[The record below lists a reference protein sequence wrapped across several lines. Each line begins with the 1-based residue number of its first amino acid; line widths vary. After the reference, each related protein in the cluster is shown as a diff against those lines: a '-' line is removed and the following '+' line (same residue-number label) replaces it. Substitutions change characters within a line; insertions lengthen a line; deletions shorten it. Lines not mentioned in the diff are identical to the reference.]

1 MLKNIKVAK
10 VSVISSYAVPC
21 ALCIDN
27 GLLASVSGGC
37 CLVIDTIGPPTGPPL
52 RPYHEDEPD
61 AERL

>member
-10 VSVISSYAVPC
+10 VSVIPIYAVPC
-21 ALCIDN
+21 SLCIDN
-27 GLLASVSGGC
+27 GLLTSVSGG

-52 RPYHEDEPD
+52 HPYHEDEPD